1 MDEINALGLEQFI
14 SDMQAGNISRES
26 IAPILKIAQKVQL
39 QAQENQLTVSTG
51 LGEDRI
57 QLRVTS
63 QNGLLHTAELSG
75 LTMMGQPSVIFA
87 QMNHVDNGV
96 PDITNDGSRLC
107 EYCRWYWLCK
117 TDCTV
122 GKCQYYGIYRKWY

>member
-1 MDEINALGLEQFI
+1 M
-14 SDMQAGNISRES
+14 
-26 IAPILKIAQKVQL
+26 QL

-96 PDITNDGSRLC
+96 PDITNDGTGYVNIADGIGFVKPIAQLASANTM
-107 EYCRWYWLCK
+107 EF
-117 TDCTV
+117 TV
-122 GKCQYYGIYRKWY
+122 NGTASGN